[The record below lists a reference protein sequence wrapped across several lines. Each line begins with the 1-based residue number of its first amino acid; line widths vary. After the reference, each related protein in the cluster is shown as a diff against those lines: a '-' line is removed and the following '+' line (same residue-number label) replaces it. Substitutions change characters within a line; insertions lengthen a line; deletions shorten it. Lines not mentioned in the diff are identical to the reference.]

1 MKSITRLSLALMMF
15 ALFSISYL
23 VTTVSAYDQKDY
35 NAPGMKKNE
44 WGVRPQTSNTN
55 PGYGNSNIRTPGGA
69 PINPTPGDA
78 GYYNGNGQ
86 QDHNSG
92 IKNQWGVR
100 PQTSNNAPHTPD
112 NSNNQGASGSSYHLN
127 QPVNQGGLN
136 GVLPGPR

>member
-44 WGVRPQTSNTN
+44 WGVRPQTSNTK
-55 PGYGNSNIRTPGGA
+55 PGWNTNNNTDTTKGYNASQGN
-69 PINPTPGDA
+69 A
-78 GYYNGNGQ
+78 GSYNGNVQ
-86 QDHNSG
+86 QDHNRG

-112 NSNNQGASGSSYHLN
+112 SSNNQGASGSSYHLN

-136 GVLPGPR
+136 GVLPGPQ